1 MDTSIERI
9 RSHNNSLVN
18 GVSYVELTA
27 YSQESY
33 GNAVQFYRVFLN
45 LNELDTDQ
53 RKETVMCNDLA
64 YIRIKYKEDQEVER
78 QVNERLSKLI
88 ETTTKNDWRA
98 VSSSSL
104 VYFVDDIGEVKETL
118 KRISLPHQAY
128 PTELTP
134 AQIYTLDPLGNV
146 IGFTGNKLAIATEM
160 PLVIPTIEDEDD
172 SEFSSKE
179 GSFTDLTTLMRTT
192 SAYPSLPTRIAN
204 RSDRR
209 IAVLTSGSD
218 APGMNS
224 VIRAVVRST
233 IFKGCRSFVIREG
246 FEGLVQGGACIQEYT
261 WEDVGG
267 WNSQSGTN
275 IGTSRS
281 KLFLTRAGRLIAAE
295 NLIKNSIDSI
305 VVCGGDGSLAG
316 GHIFKQEWHSL
327 VAELLNTGV
336 ISISEY
342 HRFKHLTICGI
353 SASIDNDIPITD
365 SSIGAYS
372 ALDRVCKAV
381 DYIQVTAD
389 STARAY
395 VIEIMGRHCGWL
407 TVMAGIATAADYVI
421 IPELPRENG
430 CWEEHLC
437 KIVKRNRKNGRRNTI
452 VLLCEGAV
460 TSDLIPITSQDVSR
474 VLTDRLKLDTRT
486 TVLGHV
492 QRGGAPV
499 AYDRLS
505 GTLQGV
511 EAVETILGS
520 TPDTPPTLIAVKEN
534 KIFRTDLRNAVKATL
549 EINDAFQRKSF
560 DRILTSRQAG
570 FQEYFKNFL
579 AINSAD
585 QDKKMTKS
593 DNIKNI
599 AIINIGAPAGG
610 MNSAVYSMANYC
622 MWKGHRPIAI
632 YNGWSGLAR
641 HESIRTLKWSDII
654 GWQSRGGSEIGTN
667 RETPDE
673 ADIGM
678 IAYYF
683 QKYNIDGLIIVGGF
697 EGFVSLRQLEN
708 ARELF
713 PAFRIPMVLIPAT
726 LSNNVPGTEYSLG
739 NDTALN
745 SLTEFCDNIGI
756 SSSATQG
763 RAYVVEVQGGNSGH
777 LATFASI
784 AIGARA
790 TYVPEDGIS
799 LDQLDN
805 DIETISSS
813 FEYVGSADRSGKVIL
828 VSKNASKSITIE
840 NLADIFTVESGGTFE
855 AHPVIPG
862 HLQQGGSPSAI
873 DRTRATRLAI
883 RAVDFIINKFEFF
896 TNNKDVNYNAT
907 KDMIESAVVL
917 GVKGEDIIF
926 TSIRQLYL
934 FETNIEKRMPK
945 VIHWEGIRT
954 LSDHLAG
961 RKRVNVELE

>member
-1 MDTSIERI
+1 MVTNARG
-9 RSHNNSLVN
+9 HNESLVN
-18 GVSYVELTA
+18 GISYIELTA
-27 YSQESY
+27 YSHESY
-33 GNAVQFYRVFLN
+33 ENAAQFYRVFLK
-45 LNELDTDQ
+45 LDELDTN
-53 RKETVMCNDLA
+53 ESTEMAMCNESV
-64 YIRIKYKEDQEVER
+64 YIRLKYKENPATEKL
-78 QVNERLSKLI
+78 VNERLSNLI
-88 ETTTKNDWRA
+88 EKTKDWRA
-98 VSSSSL
+98 VSSTAT
-104 VYFVDDIGEVKETL
+104 VYTVDDIGEVKETL

-134 AQIYTLDPLGNV
+134 AQVYTLDPLGNV
-146 IGFTGNKLAIATEM
+146 VGFTGHKLAIETEI
-160 PLVIPTIEDEDD
+160 PLVLPTANEGDDE

-179 GSFTDLTTLMRTT
+179 VSFTDLTSLMRTT
-192 SAYPSLPTRIAN
+192 STYPSLPIRGTNRTDRTIA
-204 RSDRR
+204 
-209 IAVLTSGSD
+209 ILTSGSD
-218 APGMNS
+218 APGMNA

-233 IFKGCRSFVIREG
+233 LFKGCRSFVIREG
-246 FEGLVQGGACIQEYT
+246 FDGLVQGGSYIQEFT

-267 WNSQSGTN
+267 WNGQSGTN

-281 KLFLTRAGRLIAAE
+281 KLFLTRSGRLSAAE
-295 NLIKNSIDSI
+295 NMIKEGIDSLI
-305 VVCGGDGSLAG
+305 VCGGDGSLAG
-316 GHIFKQEWHSL
+316 GQIFKQEWHSL

-336 ISISEY
+336 IDVKKY

-353 SASIDNDIPITD
+353 SASIDNDIPVTD
-365 SSIGAYS
+365 VSIGAYS
-372 ALDRVCKAV
+372 ALDRICKAV

-395 VIEIMGRHCGWL
+395 VIEIMGRNCGWL
-407 TVMAGIATAADYVI
+407 TVMAGIATAADYILV
-421 IPELPRENG
+421 PERPRETG
-430 CWEEHLC
+430 PWEDHLC

-452 VLLCEGAV
+452 VLVCEGAIAA
-460 TSDLIPITSQDVSR
+460 DLTPITTHDVHK
-474 VLTDRLKLDTRT
+474 VLSERLLLDTRT

-499 AYDRLS
+499 AYDRIS

-520 TPDTPPTLIAVKEN
+520 TPDTPPALIAIREN
-534 KIFRTDLRNAVKATL
+534 KIFKTDLKGAVKATF
-549 EINDAFQRKSF
+549 EINEAFKNKRF
-560 DRILTSRQAG
+560 DKVLHSRELE
-570 FQEYFKNFL
+570 FQEHFKNFL
-579 AINSAD
+579 AINSGD
-585 QDKKMTKS
+585 QDKKLTKS
-593 DNIKNI
+593 DEMKNI
-599 AIINIGAPAGG
+599 AIVNIGAPAGG

-622 MWKGHRPIAI
+622 MWKGHRPVAI
-632 YNGWSGLAR
+632 YNGWAGLAR
-641 HESIRTLKWSDII
+641 HESIRSLKWCDII

-683 QKYNIDGLIIVGGF
+683 QKYSIDGLIIVGGF
-697 EGFVSLRQLEN
+697 EAFVSLRQLEN

-745 SLTEFCDNIGI
+745 SLTDFCDNIGI

-763 RAYVVEVQGGNSGH
+763 RAYVVEVQGGNSGC

-784 AIGARA
+784 ATGACA
-790 TYVPEDGIS
+790 TYVPEEGIR
-799 LDQLDN
+799 LEQLEQ
-805 DIETISSS
+805 DIESIISS
-813 FEYVGSADRSGKVIL
+813 FECVRRTDRSGKLIL
-828 VSKNASKSITIE
+828 VSKHASKSITVDK
-840 NLADIFTVESGGTFE
+840 LADIFTVESQGKFE

-862 HLQQGGSPSAI
+862 HLQQGGSPSPI
-873 DRTRATRLAI
+873 DRTRATRLSI
-883 RAVDFIINKFEFF
+883 RAVDFIIEKFKYF
-896 TNNKDVNYNAT
+896 KNYDDITYEAT
-907 KDMIESAVVL
+907 KEMTDSAVVL
-917 GVKGEDIIF
+917 GVKGSDIIF

-934 FETNIEKRMPK
+934 FETNIDKRMPK

-961 RKRVNVELE
+961 RKRTDVDSD